1 MLYLTLNRSETPRPD
16 FFGAFLH
23 YFPKR
28 PDQHQTR
35 FHKTDRLPHGRRT
48 IRRAAR
54 SRRPG
59 LLIPEHDPD
68 LYVPAPLPAGLFRA
82 CPHPGQGVIFHL
94 SGRRA
99 IAQGGESGSG
109 STRTQNNRFFRAF
122 GPIRLIPSVL
132 RRINSEKPCKNR
144 LFSNGN
150 RPVSLP

>member
-35 FHKTDRLPHGRRT
+35 FHEADHLPNGRRT
-48 IRRAAR
+48 IRRTAR

-59 LLIPEHDPD
+59 LLIPEHDSA
-68 LYVPAPLPAGLFRA
+68 LYAPTPLPAGFFVPVPSGTKYHISPSREA
-82 CPHPGQGVIFHL
+82 CNCT
-94 SGRRA
+94 RRRERLGLNSHTK
-99 IAQGGESGSG
+99 QP
-109 STRTQNNRFFRAF
+109 FFRAF
-122 GPIRLIPSVL
+122 GPLRLIPSVL
-132 RRINSEKPCKNR
+132 RRINSEKPCKNH

-150 RPVSLP
+150 RPISLP

>member
-59 LLIPEHDPD
+59 LLIPEYDSA
-68 LYVPAPLPAGLFRA
+68 LYAPAPLPAGLFRT
-82 CPHPGQGVIFHL
+82 CSIRDEVSYFTFPGGVQLHKEE
-94 SGRRA
+94 RA
-99 IAQGGESGSG
+99 ARAQLAHKTTVFSS
-109 STRTQNNRFFRAF
+109 
-122 GPIRLIPSVL
+122 IRSSSVNFQ
-132 RRINSEKPCKNR
+132 RITPNQ
-144 LFSNGN
+144 L
-150 RPVSLP
+150 